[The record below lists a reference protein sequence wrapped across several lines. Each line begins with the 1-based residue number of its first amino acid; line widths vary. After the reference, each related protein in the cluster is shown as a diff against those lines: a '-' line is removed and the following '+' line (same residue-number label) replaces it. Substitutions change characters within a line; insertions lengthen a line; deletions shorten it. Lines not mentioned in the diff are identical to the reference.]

1 MVSIECEDVDQVE
14 YAPHP
19 SSPQQQIK
27 LVDIE
32 MKKMESNNMADSN
45 PQKAYPPLANCL
57 GSAAASKVPLPNLL
71 IACPAE
77 LKPTKVIFA
86 PMLFIKAVVWLLYP
100 TRPFAGSAHSN
111 STCGG

>member
-32 MKKMESNNMADSN
+32 MEKRSLTTWQIQTLKRHILHLPTALALKL
-45 PQKAYPPLANCL
+45 PQRYHYP
-57 GSAAASKVPLPNLL
+57 
-71 IACPAE
+71 
-77 LKPTKVIFA
+77 IF
-86 PMLFIKAVVWLLYP
+86 
-100 TRPFAGSAHSN
+100 
-111 STCGG
+111 

>member
-32 MKKMESNNMADSN
+32 MKKMDSNNMADS
-45 PQKAYPPLANCL
+45 
-57 GSAAASKVPLPNLL
+57 
-71 IACPAE
+71 
-77 LKPTKVIFA
+77 KP
-86 PMLFIKAVVWLLYP
+86 
-100 TRPFAGSAHSN
+100 
-111 STCGG
+111 